1 MTLPR
6 ALLAALVASQASA
19 SASFYVSSSGGN
31 DENSGSSPGS
41 PWKTLDRAFSAPL
54 APGDAVLLREGD
66 TWELSTS
73 LNVTGLSGTAD
84 APITMSAYADGADVQ
99 DRPIVA
105 RAAGANQTGILLNF
119 HNSAGLNVSG
129 VEFVG
134 AEVGLGFTFDAAAAP
149 PPQGGYSNFTIE
161 DCVFRLQRG
170 VYYTPSSGSW
180 WGSAIAFAR
189 EGGVGV
195 TASSVR
201 VAHCAFVG
209 CDQAYTNNLP
219 QPSFPP
225 DEWTRAFVDG
235 LDVSGGVLLCGPVCS
250 HSCCIG
256 AVRQQR
262 HGLRQLQRALPRHD
276 DGRVGARQRLPPGY
290 AAPGEEQVGGSGRSL
305 LQLRPCLPPRVAL
318 RRWYDRHHHGAA

>member
-1 MTLPR
+1 M
-6 ALLAALVASQASA
+6 
-19 SASFYVSSSGGN
+19 SG
-31 DENSGSSPGS
+31 
-41 PWKTLDRAFSAPL
+41 
-54 APGDAVLLREGD
+54 
-66 TWELSTS
+66 
-73 LNVTGLSGTAD
+73 
-84 APITMSAYADGADVQ
+84 YADGADEQ
-99 DRPIVA
+99 DRPVVA

-161 DCVFRLQRG
+161 DCVFRLQQG

-235 LDVSGGVLLCGPVCS
+235 LDVSEGICVP
-250 HSCCIG
+250 
-256 AVRQQR
+256 AP
-262 HGLRQLQRALPRHD
+262 LQPSLHRC
-276 DGRVGARQRLPPGY
+276 RLPTQFASNAMVSDSYNVLFLDTTTAVSVRDNVFLRDTPPQVRNDEQKNDLGPSRDTPPQIRLGCGTHHPGDEVNAPRLRLRLCSSSSPERRTSSWGSSTPH
-290 AAPGEEQVGGSGRSL
+290 AA
-305 LQLRPCLPPRVAL
+305 
-318 RRWYDRHHHGAA
+318 